1 VIDFFGGPQIFALA
15 LLAQRGLE
23 ELHSQRNTR
32 RLLDQGA
39 IEAGASYYPVVAT
52 THLGWIAALFLL
64 VPADAA
70 LSMPLFAGFLLLQVA
85 RYWIIGSLG
94 RFWTHRIIT
103 LKAAPIVRAGPYRF
117 LRHPN
122 YLVTFLETILV
133 PAIFGAWA
141 VALIFGAMW
150 GVVLAYKIRL
160 EDDALEKRRQSNA

>member
-1 VIDFFGGPQIFALA
+1 MIDFFGAAQIFALV
-15 LLAQRGLE
+15 LLLQRGLE

-32 RLLDQGA
+32 RLLDEDA

-64 VPADAA
+64 VPVEASM
-70 LSMPLFAGFLLLQVA
+70 SMPLFAVFLLLQVA

-103 LKAAPIVRAGPYRF
+103 LPAAPIIRAGPYRF

-133 PAIFGAWA
+133 PAIFGAWV
-141 VALIFGAMW
+141 VALIFGAIW

-160 EDDALEKRRQSNA
+160 EDEALENRRGSIN

>member
-1 VIDFFGGPQIFALA
+1 MNEIFGLAQVFALV

-32 RLLDQGA
+32 RLLEQGA
-39 IEAGASYYPVVAT
+39 IEAGASYYPVVAV

-64 VPADAA
+64 VPAAA
-70 LSMPLFAGFLLLQVA
+70 AVSKPLFLLFLLLQVA

-103 LKAAPIVRAGPYRF
+103 LSTAPIIRAGPYRF

-122 YLVTFLETILV
+122 YLITFLETILV

-141 VALIFGAMW
+141 VALIFGSVW
-150 GVVLAYKIRL
+150 GTVLVYKIRL
-160 EDDALEKRRQSNA
+160 EDEALDKRRDATT

>member
-1 VIDFFGGPQIFALA
+1 MNDFIGPAQIFALV

-23 ELHSQRNTR
+23 ELHSQRNTK
-32 RLLDQGA
+32 RLLEQGA
-39 IEAGASYYPVVAT
+39 VEAGASFYPVVAT
-52 THLGWIAALFLL
+52 THLGWIAGLFLL
-64 VPADAA
+64 VPVATP
-70 LSMPLFAGFLLLQVA
+70 LSVPLFVLFGLLQVA
-85 RYWIIGSLG
+85 RYWIIASLG

-141 VALIFGAMW
+141 VALIFGAIW
-150 GVVLAYKIRL
+150 GVVLVYKIRL
-160 EDDALEKRRQSNA
+160 EDEALELRRSPAG

>member
-1 VIDFFGGPQIFALA
+1 MIEFIGAPQIFALV

-39 IEAGASYYPVVAT
+39 IEAGTSYYPVVAT

-64 VPADAA
+64 VPAGAP
-70 LSMPLFAGFLLLQVA
+70 LSMSLLVVFVLLQIA

-141 VALIFGAMW
+141 LALIFGAMW

-160 EDDALEKRRQSNA
+160 EDEALEKRRQSVD